1 MQQERLQVQQEGR
14 DDARTIHNVLN
25 LFNINSGDKQ
35 IMRESLHTKLHEAV
49 KGNLEKAE
57 LHQRHITETQK
68 KIDKLT
74 ERELFERFESQFK
87 AELEK
92 SRVNLQSTQI
102 DLSNLEKQVEKYL
115 QLADNL
121 GVVWQNRTAEAK
133 SQLQNFVFPKG
144 IRYDLKN
151 NQHRTVRVNAVY
163 AWIALASGSMEK
175 KETGL
180 SIDCIEKSGLVAPSG
195 LKHAFIIVY

>member
-74 ERELFERFESQFK
+74 ERFALGEINRELFERFESQFK

-121 GVVWQNRTAEAK
+121 AWSGRTARQK
-133 SQLQNFVFPKG
+133 RSRNCKTSCS
-144 IRYDLKN
+144 LK
-151 NQHRTVRVNAVY
+151 
-163 AWIALASGSMEK
+163 ASAM
-175 KETGL
+175 T
-180 SIDCIEKSGLVAPSG
+180 
-195 LKHAFIIVY
+195 